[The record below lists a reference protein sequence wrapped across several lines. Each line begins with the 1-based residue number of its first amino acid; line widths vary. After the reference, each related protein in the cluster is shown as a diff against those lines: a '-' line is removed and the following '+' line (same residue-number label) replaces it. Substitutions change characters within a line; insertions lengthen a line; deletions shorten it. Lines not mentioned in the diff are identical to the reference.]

1 MKSIDIIKPVFCIT
15 ENNKKITRKIENKI
29 K

>member
-1 MKSIDIIKPVFCIT
+1 MKSIDIIKSVFCIT
-15 ENNKKITRKIENKI
+15 ENNKKIIRKIENKI

>member
-15 ENNKKITRKIENKI
+15 ENNKKIIRKIENKI